1 MSKIWEYHQGLW
13 RWYNNEV
20 FIPFKK
26 RTKYSINDANLKS
39 GKVYAKKVD
48 KVIVNKE
55 QFTAPVHVKK
65 GEIVQK
71 EYTKTGMMNHP
82 QQWFEQNHWAYDNK
96 TGNVYRIKM
105 EDGVEVDR
113 KLCGCVP
120 QGTSPQQVGIRIK
133 DRDITVRDEYS
144 SQDRHSH
151 VHWTIHHENRWSVEF
166 DGKSILALCIL
177 KPKMTYAE
185 IKNVILN
192 EGGTIDA
199 EGIIHRA

>member
-1 MSKIWEYHQGLW
+1 MSKIWEKHQGLW
-13 RWYNNEV
+13 RWYSDEV

-26 RTKYSINDANLKS
+26 KTQYSINDANLKS
-39 GKVYAKKVD
+39 GKVFIKKYS
-48 KVIVNKE
+48 E
-55 QFTAPVHVKK
+55 LSGKK
-65 GEIVQK
+65 PELIQK
-71 EYTKTGMMNHP
+71 EYTRKGMMSHP
-82 QQWFEQNHWAYDNK
+82 QQWFEQNHWAYDDK

-120 QGTSPQQVGIRIK
+120 QGTSPQQVGMRIK